1 MDLEVY
7 KSRLYQLLKN
17 SYQQMKET
25 GKRKTSNPKIEG
37 FMEAGLSLEAVSQED
52 LRLIIDEAHK
62 EVFGVP
68 FAEKIRPKSSDSELL
83 DIPTYIRDR
92 L

>member
-1 MDLEVY
+1 MDLEIY
-7 KSRLYQLLKN
+7 KARLYELLKS
-17 SYQQMKET
+17 SYQQVKET
-25 GKRKTSNPKIEG
+25 GKRKTSSPKIEG
-37 FMEAGLSLEAVSQED
+37 FMEAGLSLGAVSQED
-52 LRLIIDEAHK
+52 LRLIINNAHK

-68 FAEKIRPKSSDSELL
+68 FTEKIRPKSSDSELL